1 MIELDGL
8 YEALRDYE
16 EREFDTPLSREEF
29 NNMLFLEKE
38 KGVPI
43 GICYSSMNAWNEE
56 KFGNDEHDVQVN
68 IDTENLTAYVEI
80 PEEFEEYTDKK
91 KIVIS
96 QFDNDEEMIEAINI
110 TEFQEWYEEG
120 CYAIRQAIGDE

>member
-38 KGVPI
+38 KGIPI

-68 IDTENLTAYVEI
+68 IDTDNLTAYVEI

-91 KIVIS
+91 KIVIC
-96 QFDNDEEMIEAINI
+96 QFDNDEEMIDAINI
-110 TEFQEWYEEG
+110 TEFQEWYEDG